1 MAQDPRVARSVAQR
15 RKEENSSTPQNEENS
30 STPQNQETTTPAYIS
45 DEAQDRG
52 RSDQASVTDLGMQ
65 QEGSTAQQGTEQGA
79 GYTPPMFNIYG
90 TPEEREAA
98 QAGLINARTL
108 YGRDVFGIG
117 EDVSTLRDLYRQ
129 RMEQGGT
136 DPVSAAIMGQKG
148 AAVTTA
154 GRAMRQAG
162 VKGGVAAKALGDV
175 AAQKDAEIAQ
185 SLYGQARQ
193 SAQDFGRL
201 TGNTLSGTVAL
212 MKGEQAG
219 GQQLPQ
225 YNPSGMFG
233 TVICSELYRQGKMPY
248 DVYLKDMQ
256 YGYGLS
262 QSKPEVIEGY
272 HLLAK
277 PVVKL
282 MKKSKLFSEIIKYPA
297 LSWANHIAGI
307 KPSLFGILCQTVGE
321 SFCGLVG
328 KMLYK
333 VRRLYV

>member
-1 MAQDPRVARSVAQR
+1 MA
-15 RKEENSSTPQNEENS
+15 ENKNKDIFAPSNPVFDAMNQE
-30 STPQNQETTTPAYIS
+30 QNQRNAVSQANTS
-45 DEAQDRG
+45 
-52 RSDQASVTDLGMQ
+52 SNQASVTDKEMQ
-65 QEGSTAQQGTEQGA
+65 QTGSYAQDGTEQGA
-79 GYTPPMFNIYG
+79 GYIPPMFRVTG

-98 QAGLINARTL
+98 EAGLINARTL

-117 EDVSTLRDLYRQ
+117 DDVSKLRDVYRQ
-129 RMEQGGT
+129 RMEQGGA

-175 AAQKDAEIAQ
+175 AAQKDAQIAE

-201 TGNTLSGTVAL
+201 TGNTLSGTMSL
-212 MKGEQAG
+212 MRGEQSGANQMPPFQSG
-219 GQQLPQ
+219 
-225 YNPSGMFG
+225 GMFGMG

-248 DVYLKDMQ
+248 EVYLKDVQ
-256 YGYGLS
+256 YGYDLS
-262 QSKPEVIEGY
+262 QSKPEVIDGY
-272 HLLAK
+272 HLLAG

-282 MKKSKLFSEIIKYPA
+282 MRKSPLFTNLIKYPA

-307 KPSLFGILCQTVGE
+307 KPSLFGSLCQTVGE
-321 SFCGLVG
+321 AACGLLG

>member
-1 MAQDPRVARSVAQR
+1 M
-15 RKEENSSTPQNEENS
+15 SS
-30 STPQNQETTTPAYIS
+30 
-45 DEAQDRG
+45 
-52 RSDQASVTDLGMQ
+52 
-65 QEGSTAQQGTEQGA
+65 QGQ
-79 GYTPPMFNIYG
+79 
-90 TPEEREAA
+90 TPEEREADQRAYQEWAGGFGGDYIGKDKKNRWWEQRNQQYRDRRAEDLLTGRARGSILSGSA
-98 QAGLINARTL
+98 QEQEGQMAGLNTALIG
-108 YGRDVFGIG
+108 YGQGLEQTGKDVAALRDV
-117 EDVSTLRDLYRQ
+117 YRQ

-154 GRAMRQAG
+154 GRSMRQAG

-201 TGNTLSGTVAL
+201 TGNTLSGTIAL

-219 GQQLPQ
+219 AEQLPQ
-225 YNPSGMFG
+225 YNPTGMFGMG

-321 SFCGLVG
+321 SVCGLVG